1 MIWGTLRCESAPDF
15 CDIRSSADRSANTSA
30 IAIAKKPGRPH
41 LTRWYTHVE
50 TLPVPKGALDSYNKA
65 KIDHDKGKKRKRTET
80 VEVVLPNAV
89 KGKVVVR
96 FGQLLALG
104 VYYRYALV
112 ILRTNT
118 VQRLSRLVTC
128 TLVTSRRPF

>member
-1 MIWGTLRCESAPDF
+1 MLVL
-15 CDIRSSADRSANTSA
+15 ADHTANTSA

-65 KIDHDKGKKRKRTET
+65 RVDHDKGKKLKRTET

-96 FGQLLALG
+96 FGKSVAFQEFEG
-104 VYYRYALV
+104 FLV
-112 ILRTNT
+112 RAKAD
-118 VQRLSRLVTC
+118 RS
-128 TLVTSRRPF
+128 SA